1 MPSKHNS
8 ARVDAPVPEKIG
20 DLRVLQI
27 LHNPR
32 YAGGFVY
39 GRTRKAYNAKLKSV
53 QLRVAKSDWEVLI
66 PEARQGYISWA
77 ECERNQTT
85 LEQNAAGFSPGLRG
99 RMPRQGSGLLHGCC
113 AAAAVHACASITSHS
128 RGDCARIMSATKPSC
143 GTPANI
149 ANGCA
154 ALESTTR

>member
-1 MPSKHNS
+1 M
-8 ARVDAPVPEKIG
+8 PEKIG

-66 PEARQGYISWA
+66 PEAREGYISWA
-77 ECERNQTT
+77 EYERNQTT
-85 LEQNAAGFSPGLRG
+85 LNRTPPAFLLERG
-99 RMPRQGSGLLHGCC
+99 RMPRQGSALLHGCC

-128 RGDCARIMSATKPSC
+128 RGGCARIMSATKPSC

-154 ALESTTR
+154 ALQSTTR